1 MIFDESKYKC
11 YGYDE
16 KNEDGSIRCHCV
28 VAISSYA
35 GKPVKGYAKCH
46 PNDEWDWEKGMALA
60 IARCAEKIAIK
71 RANRANA
78 KLAEAQDILADA
90 IAHMNDMLN
99 YYMDSGDEVMLTN
112 TMKNE
117 ILAHM

>member
-1 MIFDESKYKC
+1 MIFDENKYKC

-35 GKPVKGYAKCH
+35 GNTVKGYAKCH
-46 PNDEWDWEKGMALA
+46 PNDEWDWEKGKALA

-99 YYMDSGDEVMLTN
+99 YYMDSSDEVMLTN

>member
-1 MIFDESKYKC
+1 MRYPVEKYNIVIHQHKD
-11 YGYDE
+11 YETTEIIAY
-16 KNEDGSIRCHCV
+16 ST
-28 VAISSYA
+28 YA
-35 GKPVKGYAKCH
+35 GKVVKGNAIVH
-46 PNDEWDWEKGMALA
+46 ENDTYDEEKGTKLA

-78 KLAEAQDILADA
+78 KLAEAQEILQDA
-90 IAHMNDMLN
+90 INHMNDMLN
-99 YYMDSGDEVMLTN
+99 YYIDSGDEVMLTN